1 MFDAERKKER
11 KKESV
16 KFEKGKKYTYD
27 EIKEIIDNAFLEI
40 PDLDEDEIKILKE
53 VGRTEEQISKFHL
66 NKMLSNML
74 YAAKLKRY
82 LFEK

>member
-1 MFDAERKKER
+1 M
-11 KKESV
+11 

>member
-1 MFDAERKKER
+1 MTQKERKKER